1 MFITINYW
9 EEKMHHNIFDK
20 KREVSSKNG
29 ENAFVCFL
37 QKSGLYDVMDITEEN
52 INDLIELLDGQV
64 RISSYCT
71 ECREERVFTIKPST
85 YFTEVGD
92 SLVERKLAD
101 EVQFLQNN
109 IYGSDSDYR
118 KEKGG
123 EWKWKNWQIDEITR
137 VLVFKFT
144 CSMNDEHHLD
154 FIVLTNNGSFRKIGQ
169 FPSVADLTFPE
180 LEVYKKVIDA
190 DDRKELGRAIG
201 LFASGIGAGS
211 YVYLRRI
218 FERLL
223 VRAKALAG
231 TAIDDEEFGRAR
243 VDEKITLLA
252 NYLPQ
257 TLTSNT
263 TLYGIL
269 SKGIHE
275 LSEEKCI
282 EYFPVVKECIF
293 MILDEWEEQR
303 RKKEKEKAISSALS
317 KITSQIT

>member
-1 MFITINYW
+1 
-9 EEKMHHNIFDK
+9 MHHNIFDK
-20 KREVSSKNG
+20 KRKTTSRSG

-37 QKSGLYDVMDITEEN
+37 QKSGLYDAMNITEEN
-52 INDLIELLDGQV
+52 ISDLIELLDGQV
-64 RISSYCT
+64 RISCYCT
-71 ECREERVFTIKPST
+71 ECREERVFSIEPCT
-85 YFTEVGD
+85 YFTEVGE

-109 IYGSDSDYR
+109 IYGTNSDYR
-118 KEKGG
+118 KENGG
-123 EWKWKNWQIDEITR
+123 EWNWKNWQIDEITR
-137 VLVFKFT
+137 ILVLKFI
-144 CSMNDEHHLD
+144 CSMNSEHHLD
-154 FIVLTNNGSFRKIGQ
+154 FVVLTDKDSFRKIGQ

-180 LEVYKKVIDA
+180 LEVYKKVIDV
-190 DDRKELGRAIG
+190 DDRRELGRAIG

-223 VRAKALAG
+223 VRAKIVAG
-231 TAIDDEEFGRAR
+231 TAIDEEEFNRAR

-257 TLTSNT
+257 TLTSNP
-263 TLYGIL
+263 TLYGVL

-275 LSEEKCI
+275 LSEEKCL
-282 EYFPVVKECIF
+282 EYFPVLKECIF
-293 MILDEWEEQR
+293 MILDEWEEK
-303 RKKEKEKAISSALS
+303 RKKEEKEKAINSALS